1 MFATRDIARAREST
15 QASKMAQKRDSQ
27 ETLEESITVS
37 SKERQLH
44 SVALRSTTHGIQ
56 MKKVDMSRKI
66 QKKKSSAFDFGVCW
80 ELGNDTCPTRG
91 MQPFFSGKSIGSSC
105 RYSFWFS

>member
-37 SKERQLH
+37 GKERQLH

-56 MKKVDMSRKI
+56 MKKVPRHEQKI
-66 QKKKSSAFDFGVCW
+66 QKKK
-80 ELGNDTCPTRG
+80 N
-91 MQPFFSGKSIGSSC
+91 IG
-105 RYSFWFS
+105 F